1 MFWYMQAAVCM
12 HRGNIRKSFKDEA
25 ANIVPNIVPPE

>member
-12 HRGNIRKSFKDEA
+12 HRGNICKSFKDEA
-25 ANIVPNIVPPE
+25 ANILPNIVSVE